1 MRLLQSIAGG
11 DGVPLVGSQPVMV
24 SSPGSPGAEMPKG
37 TQELTLS
44 RYRLC
49 SHTKHETEAGL
60 FSYDMGVYVR
70 QKAGGDDSH
79 VIDHIHNQ
87 FHLPCIYYL
96 PLSPAL

>member
-1 MRLLQSIAGG
+1 
-11 DGVPLVGSQPVMV
+11 
-24 SSPGSPGAEMPKG
+24 MPKG

-49 SHTKHETEAGL
+49 SHMKHKPEVGL

-70 QKAGGDDSH
+70 QKSGGNGSH

-96 PLSPAL
+96 PPSPAL